1 MTTDTKAVARWDIG
15 NDGLSDEVK
24 ALWHYKGRYV
34 LFTDHERVVG
44 ELTSNV
50 HELERLCDATY
61 VAQGAD
67 AYNHACDL
75 IEQLQ
80 AERIGKGRDPGTE
93 GSLCDGLTW
102 AYGELLESEDEC
114 ETLRSALAASRAEV
128 EENENIINV
137 WRGRTQRAEAEV
149 DGLNKDAERYRW
161 LRVNCIWE
169 TTISDE
175 IEKVID
181 EELESTNV

>member
-1 MTTDTKAVARWDIG
+1 MTTDTNAVARWNSWGGEIDIQE
-15 NDGLSDEVK
+15 SDT
-24 ALWHYKGRYV
+24 GQFV

-44 ELTSNV
+44 ELTANA
-50 HELERLCDATY
+50 HELERLCDTTY

-114 ETLRSALAASRAEV
+114 ETLSTALAASRAEV
-128 EENENIINV
+128 EGLREACRAIKELRENTEMSYEDAYYAMFKGEGRDAFERLYAALAKSTGESNV
-137 WRGRTQRAEAEV
+137 
-149 DGLNKDAERYRW
+149 
-161 LRVNCIWE
+161 
-169 TTISDE
+169 
-175 IEKVID
+175 
-181 EELESTNV
+181 